1 MGLSRVWIE
10 DGCILCNLCV
20 EISPESFV
28 LEDEHCYVRSE
39 ADLDEHEEEIRQAA
53 LDCPVAVI
61 RVEEE

>member
-28 LEDEHCYVRSE
+28 LEDEYCYVRPDV
-39 ADLDEHEEEIRQAA
+39 DLDEHEEAIRQSAI
-53 LDCPVAVI
+53 DCPVAVI
-61 RVEEE
+61 RIEEE